1 VSRVT
6 SKRQVTIPK
15 AIADRYGIAA
25 GDEVEFLPA
34 GDAIRVQR
42 PEVGAG
48 SLDPDQRLQLF
59 DRATKRQ
66 QARQESAPARSR
78 GSRGWRREDLYER
91 GSPR

>member
-34 GDAIRVQR
+34 GVAIRVQR